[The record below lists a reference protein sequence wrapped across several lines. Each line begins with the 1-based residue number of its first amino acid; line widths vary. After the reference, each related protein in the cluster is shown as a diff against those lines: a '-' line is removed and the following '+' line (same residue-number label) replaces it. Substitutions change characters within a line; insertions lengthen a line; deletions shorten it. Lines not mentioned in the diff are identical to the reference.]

1 MLSNFNS
8 VEIAVRGAFTATEI
22 SFQGYTAT
30 AI

>member
-8 VEIAVRGAFTATEI
+8 VETAVRGTFITTEI
-22 SFQGYTAT
+22 SFQDYTAT